1 MESIPWTEL
10 IFHQN
15 RYCKVDQ
22 KSGIPYLKGYLCY
35 MYVVNEIK
43 KQMKGF
49 SAF

>member
-15 RYCKVDQ
+15 RYCKFDQ
-22 KSGIPYLKGYLCY
+22 ESGIPYLKGYSC
-35 MYVVNEIK
+35 YVVNEIK